1 MRTIPEIVAQMREL
15 IEELEQHTGKPAP
28 KQEIPG
34 LDFPLYN
41 HDYNYMGGSF
51 QATDTI
57 SLTGAAGLPA
67 FTVADLNSNPADI
80 SFNIGKS

>member
-15 IEELEQHTGKPAP
+15 IEELEQHTGKPP
-28 KQEIPG
+28 KPETET
-34 LDFPLYN
+34 FSLYN

-57 SLTGAAGLPA
+57 SLTGGLPG
-67 FTVADLNSNPADI
+67 FTVDDLKSHPADL
-80 SFNIGKS
+80 SFNMSKS